1 MLDRRGTAIQFHP
14 RLLELAGHDHVA
26 PRPCTP
32 ARGNEKGKVERQI
45 QYLRHAFFAA
55 RPFRDLDDLNAQFR
69 RGRDDSAHPRRHPEQ
84 RDRTVAELWAE
95 EQPRLLPLPAHP
107 FETALLRVVRSGKT
121 PSVRFDRNQ
130 YSIPHA
136 LVRQPLTL
144 VASGT
149 QVRGL
154 DGQIEVARHW
164 RSYDTGQTIEDPAH
178 LEGLLAATRQANV
191 HTARDRL
198 RVTVPVTATL
208 FERLAA
214 RGEAL
219 RPHAVRLL
227 ALLDDDGPQKLT
239 AAITLA
245 LERDA
250 LGAGSIAHLLETR
263 RRQRGRKPPLRLVLP
278 ARPGVRDLDVRPH
291 RLERD
296 DALTRR
302 AADDDPDK

>member
-1 MLDRRGTAIQFHP
+1 M
-14 RLLELAGHDHVA
+14 
-26 PRPCTP
+26 
-32 ARGNEKGKVERQI
+32 
-45 QYLRHAFFAA
+45 
-55 RPFRDLDDLNAQFR
+55 R
-69 RGRDDSAHPRRHPEQ
+69 RGRSSARSSTSATRSSRPGRFVTSTTSTPSFAGGGTTAPTRGAIPSNATGPWPSCGPRNNPGCSRC
-84 RDRTVAELWAE
+84 RRT
-95 EQPRLLPLPAHP
+95 P

-178 LEGLLAATRQANV
+178 FEGLLAATRQANV

-227 ALLDDDGPQKLT
+227 ALLDDDGPQELT

-278 ARPGVRDLDVRPH
+278 ARRP
-291 RLERD
+291 RP
-296 DALTRR
+296 RR
-302 AADDDPDK
+302 PAPSLGAR